1 MIICVFRTGSGFSRT
16 LQSDEHDDAGLA
28 LLGGEGRL
36 PGIEHVAELGEDGLL
51 YDASLVGAGGE
62 GLEVD
67 DLPDVGLHVADHLEL
82 DVGLQERAGDL
93 VEALPEHLL
102 VDHRGV
108 AHLRERAGDAPAQ
121 LREHHL
127 GWAPGGSDLVGGGVG
142 FRRRSG
148 AARGAIWGDGCGG
161 RGREEKRTGRGR

>member
-1 MIICVFRTGSGFSRT
+1 M
-16 LQSDEHDDAGLA
+16 
-28 LLGGEGRL
+28 EGRS
-36 PGIEHVAELGEDGLL
+36 GGRDLL
-51 YDASLVGAGGE
+51 YDAPLVGAGGE

-67 DLPDVGLHVADHLEL
+67 DLPDVGLE
-82 DVGLQERAGDL
+82 ERAGDL

-127 GWAPGGSDLVGGGVG
+127 GWAPVGSHPGGGVG
-142 FRRRSG
+142 WFSGRRSG
-148 AARGAIWGDGCGG
+148 VARGAI
-161 RGREEKRTGRGR
+161 

>member
-1 MIICVFRTGSGFSRT
+1 M
-16 LQSDEHDDAGLA
+16 
-28 LLGGEGRL
+28 
-36 PGIEHVAELGEDGLL
+36 
-51 YDASLVGAGGE
+51 YDAPLVGAGGE

-67 DLPDVGLHVADHLEL
+67 DLP

-127 GWAPGGSDLVGGGVG
+127 GWAPGGSGLVGGGVG

-148 AARGAIWGDGCGG
+148 AVHGVIWERGWGRG
-161 RGREEKRTGRGR
+161 RGREENRSRKEVVAGRAAAGRGGGGGSEEMREGVDLAAAMAMAVPCG